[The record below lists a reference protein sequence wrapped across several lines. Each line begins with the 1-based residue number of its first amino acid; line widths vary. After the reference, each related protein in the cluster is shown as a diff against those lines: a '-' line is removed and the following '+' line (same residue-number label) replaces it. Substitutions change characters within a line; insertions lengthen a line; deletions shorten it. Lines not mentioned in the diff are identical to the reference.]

1 MYLFGIDVQLNILV
15 AINLLAVLVEFLL
28 VWKIA
33 RKLKERAEHRAVQK
47 RMEEEEE
54 EVGAE

>member
-1 MYLFGIDVQLNILV
+1 MYVFGIDIQLNILV

-33 RKLKERAEHRAVQK
+33 RKFKRRQEHKSVQI
-47 RMEEEEE
+47 RMEER
-54 EVGAE
+54 GIG